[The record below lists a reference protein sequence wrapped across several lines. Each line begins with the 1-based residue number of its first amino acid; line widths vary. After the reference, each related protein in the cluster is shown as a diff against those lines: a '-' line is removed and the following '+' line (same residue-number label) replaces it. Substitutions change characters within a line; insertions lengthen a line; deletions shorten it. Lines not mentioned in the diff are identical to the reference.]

1 MTRMDN
7 ISNGSA
13 KSEYHS
19 PMDCPNKELKW
30 DDGGCYPRK
39 DVKYCEYCSAD
50 LWIDSE
56 DSKKGVIIMNT
67 FNIVTGPVRSGKSTF
82 VKRHAK
88 DSDIIIDEYS
98 GLCMSFDKD
107 KSSIY
112 WLVLDP
118 IRTNE
123 DYYTSLCDQLS
134 KYGQV
139 NHIKIGS
146 IEKFM

>member
-1 MTRMDN
+1 
-7 ISNGSA
+7 
-13 KSEYHS
+13 
-19 PMDCPNKELKW
+19 
-30 DDGGCYPRK
+30 
-39 DVKYCEYCSAD
+39 
-50 LWIDSE
+50 
-56 DSKKGVIIMNT
+56 MNT

-107 KSSIY
+107 MSYIY

-146 IEKFM
+146 IEKFMWYNSDEVMTELELIHLKWFIVVIIAWIIGAIQGYNTGSQRGRWWYHDIWLLL